1 MKKLMWSVVLSLILV
16 IGMVGCK
23 NQGNET
29 EPVKEEK
36 KKEKV
41 KAIDIT
47 LDNWQEYFEL
57 TEEKDL
63 WKNDFGEITQGYIE
77 NWLKL
82 KDEYKPAVDKETS
95 IAIEYRCVMVWR
107 YIEVNKE
114 TGEIKVG
121 DIVPDLQNPLWQGES
136 SGVFTTTTTISS
148 EGTTIGEWSAT
159 ENENGTMQTFVT
171 DFEMLRVQGTLYIL
185 E

>member
-29 EPVKEEK
+29 DPTKEEK

-57 TEEKDL
+57 VEEAEL
-63 WKNDFGEITQGYIE
+63 YKNAFGEITEGYIYDC
-77 NWLKL
+77 LKL
-82 KDEYKPAVDKETS
+82 KDNYKFALEKETS
-95 IAIEYRCVMVWR
+95 VAIECRYDKVWR
-107 YIEVNKE
+107 YIEINTE

-121 DIVPDLQNPLWQGES
+121 DIVPDSETQGM
-136 SGVFTTTTTISS
+136 SGSMEEEYTETRTISNEET
-148 EGTTIGEWSAT
+148 EGIMIGSCTSMGE
-159 ENENGTMQTFVT
+159 MQTFVT